1 MASNGDEDLDGLYSS
16 DEDEW
21 QEKNIRCLVR
31 TRSVEDCLAPLILQV
46 GSVILSS
53 NEPITVQSIDHIT
66 CLCVALGYHS
76 CRTW

>member
-31 TRSVEDCLAPLILQV
+31 TRSVEDCLAPLIVQV
-46 GSVILSS
+46 RNVIACDC
-53 NEPITVQSIDHIT
+53 TVH
-66 CLCVALGYHS
+66 
-76 CRTW
+76 

>member
-31 TRSVEDCLAPLILQV
+31 TRSVEDCLAPLIVQV
-46 GSVILSS
+46 RNVMLNS
-53 NEPITVQSIDHIT
+53 NELVIEHIT
-66 CLCVALGYHS
+66 CLCVTIGYHS

>member
-1 MASNGDEDLDGLYSS
+1 MAASNGDEDLDGLYSS

-46 GSVILSS
+46 RNVVLNS
-53 NEPITVQSIDHIT
+53 NELIVQSIEHIT
-66 CLCVALGYHS
+66 SYVLS
-76 CRTW
+76 